1 MPFLAG
7 WSVHDLPG
15 GICVNRRDDHTFLI
29 PKRLFGTSEEAAD
42 VIRRARAW
50 HDASGYG
57 EARRLR
63 TLLAD
68 RDVPCPK
75 CGFNLRGITCGACPE
90 CGLSL
95 STQMWP
101 QAPSRAE

>member
-1 MPFLAG
+1 MQASESSQLNASYRSPPSRQYVLVSWTLG
-7 WSVHDLPG
+7 CWKSV
-15 GICVNRRDDHTFLI
+15 GI
-29 PKRLFGTSEEAAD
+29 
-42 VIRRARAW
+42 AW

-63 TLLAD
+63 TLLAE

-95 STQMWP
+95 STQMWSR
-101 QAPSRAE
+101 APSRAE